1 MKYENKIIN
10 LSNNIQYVVLKE
22 LDYEEKKYLL
32 ANEISNNELGDSV
45 SLFRVDEING
55 EDKIVEESNLDKA
68 QLILTEMTK
77 D

>member
-1 MKYENKIIN
+1 MKYENKIIS

-55 EDKIVEESNLDKA
+55 EDKIIEESNLDKA
-68 QLILTEMTK
+68 QIILTEMTK